1 MNFNNFFKLLQS
13 LGFAKY
19 LIISM
24 HFFGLVFMLWQSTKD
39 FFVNLTPINL
49 LVSGIL
55 LAYHHDK
62 KTSYFYV
69 FFACVA
75 IIGFTVEVW
84 GVKTGAIFGEYWY
97 GKTLGIKLLEVPL
110 LIGLNWAVLVIAT
123 ANLAEQFI
131 DRQFTNTQLHTT
143 DIYIKIIKSIIGAA
157 FMTGLDYLIEPIAMY
172 LDFWQWHNN
181 SIPLQNY
188 IAWFIIAFCLHF
200 IYQQTTIN
208 KQNHVAIT
216 LLIAQILFFGVYNLI
231 LTF

>member
-1 MNFNNFFKLLQS
+1 MNFNKFFKLLQS

-24 HFFGLVFMLWQSTKD
+24 HFFGLVFMLWQPTKD

-62 KTSYFYV
+62 KTSYFYG
-69 FFACVA
+69 FFICIA
-75 IIGFTVEVW
+75 IIGFTVEVL
-84 GVKTGAIFGEYWY
+84 GVKTGVIFGEYWY

-110 LIGLNWAVLVIAT
+110 LIGLNWAVLVVAT
-123 ANLAEQFI
+123 ANLAEQVV
-131 DRQFTNTQLHTT
+131 DKRDTDVNTHTY
-143 DIYIKIIKSIIGAA
+143 IYVKVKKSIIGAA

-172 LDFWQWHNN
+172 LDFWQWKNN
-181 SIPLQNY
+181 SVPLQNY
-188 IAWFIIAFCLHF
+188 IAWFVIAFCLHF
-200 IYQQTTIN
+200 IYQQTTI
-208 KQNHVAIT
+208 KKRNHVAIT

-231 LTF
+231 LAF

>member
-1 MNFNNFFKLLQS
+1 MNFKMFLRLLQS

-24 HFFGLVFMLWQSTKD
+24 HFFGLVFMLWQPTKD

-55 LAYHHDK
+55 LAYHHNK
-62 KTSYFYV
+62 KTPYFYG
-69 FFACVA
+69 FFICIA
-75 IIGFTVEVW
+75 IIGFTVEVL
-84 GVKTGAIFGEYWY
+84 GVKTGVIFGEYWY

-110 LIGLNWAVLVIAT
+110 LIGLNWAVLVVAT
-123 ANLAEQFI
+123 ANLAEQVV
-131 DRQFTNTQLHTT
+131 DKRDTDVNTHTYT
-143 DIYIKIIKSIIGAA
+143 YVKVRKSIIGAT

-172 LDFWQWHNN
+172 LDFWQWQNN

-188 IAWFIIAFCLHF
+188 IAWFVIAFCLHF

-208 KQNHVAIT
+208 KRNHVAIT
-216 LLIAQILFFGVYNLI
+216 LLIAQILFFGVYNL
-231 LTF
+231 LK